1 MPFYTSKDAL
11 LHCKRASFRTQKGV
25 DGKVRRKEIDKEG
38 ASLSPSEGGD
48 VRGNGRIWVAEQV
61 SNTASLSPKV
71 VPPQAP
77 PKEGMCLAG
86 YGMLGV
92 GKIKGG
98 EIKAK
103 SSWVNSQALKFLRSK
118 YALSHTIPLSVNS

>member
-1 MPFYTSKDAL
+1 MFTKKKPKKKSYLQLFIMQRS
-11 LHCKRASFRTQKGV
+11 CKAFIRV
-25 DGKVRRKEIDKEG
+25 Y
-38 ASLSPSEGGD
+38 LSPTL
-48 VRGNGRIWVAEQV
+48 VAGKRRHTV
-61 SNTASLSPKV
+61 H
-71 VPPQAP
+71 P

-103 SSWVNSQALKFLRSK
+103 SSWVNSQGLKFLRSK